1 MKAWMLDIKNE
12 AQNMTFT
19 DEDQLDWWNA
29 LFAEVQT
36 IEPKNNA
43 PRRDGLM
50 GDGDNGISFLFPLQ
64 FRLMKFD
71 FLDDG
76 PTAKKDS
83 IDKPGE
89 INPSSSSVAPLFVQ
103 VPAQDFKGYT
113 ENEGFSDD
121 DSDDDVTP
129 KSAQKAGDQSSEKR
143 KSQANA
149 VVSNPNALGK
159 YSKKIKTVLFSSFSA
174 F

>member
-1 MKAWMLDIKNE
+1 
-12 AQNMTFT
+12 
-19 DEDQLDWWNA
+19 
-29 LFAEVQT
+29 
-36 IEPKNNA
+36 
-43 PRRDGLM
+43 
-50 GDGDNGISFLFPLQ
+50 
-64 FRLMKFD
+64 MKFD

-76 PTAKKDS
+76 PTTKKDS

-89 INPSSSSVAPLFVQ
+89 NNPSSSSVAPLFVQ

-121 DSDDDVTP
+121 DSDDEVTP

-174 F
+174 WKYFILVIFVDETG